1 MKAFRLAVEKGY
13 GIELDVQLSAD
24 GVPVVFHDN
33 TLARMCGVN
42 RRVRELTLAELKALS
57 LGGTEER
64 IPTFQE
70 FLEMVDGRV
79 PLIVEIKMEKW
90 DARIP
95 AAANE
100 LLKEYKGPYC
110 IESFHP
116 GALVWY
122 RKHRPDVFRGQ
133 LCTNFN
139 KEHMNHSLPY
149 FLLGKMLTNIAA
161 RPDFIAYNWKYRNDL
176 SRRICCDLYHDVY
189 LFPWPGPYAPGRS
202 WMNAGRIF
210 SCSFLRAL
218 SRMPE
223 SKKMIR
229 FARPPS
235 GFIAQKAR
243 RPLRPAGGN
252 LLRRYFPAFFFIIYE
267 IKSLMDMNQPS
278 IGIMVLPSSIFFAE
292 ACR

>member
-1 MKAFRLAVEKGY
+1 MGYYYAHRGLHNLNEGVPENSMKAFRLAVEKGY

-33 TLARMCGVN
+33 TLTRMCGVD
-42 RRVRELTLAELKALS
+42 RRVCDLTLAELKKLS
-57 LGGTEER
+57 LGGAGKPDTGER

-70 FLEMVDGRV
+70 FLEMADGRV

-95 AAANE
+95 EAANG
-100 LLKEYKGPYC
+100 LLKDYRGPYC

-139 KEHMNHSLPY
+139 KEHLNHSLPY

-176 SRRICCDLYHDVY
+176 SRRICCDLYHALPVAWTIRSRQELDECRKDFQ
-189 LFPWPGPYAPGRS
+189 LFIFEGFEPD
-202 WMNAGRIF
+202 AG
-210 SCSFLRAL
+210 
-218 SRMPE
+218 E
-223 SKKMIR
+223 
-229 FARPPS
+229 
-235 GFIAQKAR
+235 
-243 RPLRPAGGN
+243 
-252 LLRRYFPAFFFIIYE
+252 
-267 IKSLMDMNQPS
+267 
-278 IGIMVLPSSIFFAE
+278 
-292 ACR
+292 

>member
-1 MKAFRLAVEKGY
+1 MNILFPLLFLAALIFLLAALYFLLLIPRFHSPDCGALMGYYYAHRGLHNLKAGIPENSMKAFLLAVEKGY

-33 TLARMCGVN
+33 TLTRMCGVD
-42 RRVRELTLAELKALS
+42 RRVRDLTLAELKKLS
-57 LGGTEER
+57 LGGTGKPDTGER

-95 AAANE
+95 EAANE
-100 LLKEYKGPYC
+100 LLKDYRGPYC

-139 KEHMNHSLPY
+139 KEHMNRSPAY
-149 FLLGKMLTNIAA
+149 FFLGKMLTNIAA

-176 SRRICCDLYHDVY
+176 SRRICWKYC
-189 LFPWPGPYAPGRS
+189 
-202 WMNAGRIF
+202 
-210 SCSFLRAL
+210 
-218 SRMPE
+218 
-223 SKKMIR
+223 
-229 FARPPS
+229 
-235 GFIAQKAR
+235 R
-243 RPLRPAGGN
+243 R
-252 LLRRYFPAFFFIIYE
+252 
-267 IKSLMDMNQPS
+267 
-278 IGIMVLPSSIFFAE
+278 
-292 ACR
+292 

>member
-1 MKAFRLAVEKGY
+1 MNILFPLLILFFAALLFLLAALYFLLLLPRFRSPDCSALMGYFYAHRGFHNLEEGIPENSMKAFRLAVEKGY

-24 GVPVVFHDN
+24 GIPVVFHDN
-33 TLARMCGVN
+33 TLARMCGVD

-57 LGGTEER
+57 LGGTKEQ

-139 KEHMNHSLPY
+139 KEHLNHSLPY

-176 SRRICCDLYHDVY
+176 SRRICCDLYHALPVAWTIRSRQELDECRKDFQ
-189 LFPWPGPYAPGRS
+189 LFIFEGFEPD
-202 WMNAGRIF
+202 AG
-210 SCSFLRAL
+210 
-218 SRMPE
+218 E
-223 SKKMIR
+223 
-229 FARPPS
+229 
-235 GFIAQKAR
+235 
-243 RPLRPAGGN
+243 
-252 LLRRYFPAFFFIIYE
+252 
-267 IKSLMDMNQPS
+267 
-278 IGIMVLPSSIFFAE
+278 
-292 ACR
+292 

>member
-1 MKAFRLAVEKGY
+1 MKALLVLIIILLLLFLLYMVLIMPRFRKPDCKALLHHYYAHRGLHDLSAGIPENSMKAFRLAVEKGY

-33 TLARMCGVN
+33 TLTRMCGVD
-42 RRVRELTLAELKALS
+42 RRVRDLTLAELKKLS
-57 LGGTEER
+57 LGGQGIPDTGER

-95 AAANE
+95 EAANE
-100 LLKEYKGPYC
+100 LLKDYRGPYC

-176 SRRICCDLYHDVY
+176 SRRICCNLYHALPVAWTIRSRQELDECRKDFQ
-189 LFPWPGPYAPGRS
+189 LFIFEGFEPE
-202 WMNAGRIF
+202 AG
-210 SCSFLRAL
+210 
-218 SRMPE
+218 
-223 SKKMIR
+223 K
-229 FARPPS
+229 
-235 GFIAQKAR
+235 
-243 RPLRPAGGN
+243 
-252 LLRRYFPAFFFIIYE
+252 
-267 IKSLMDMNQPS
+267 
-278 IGIMVLPSSIFFAE
+278 
-292 ACR
+292 